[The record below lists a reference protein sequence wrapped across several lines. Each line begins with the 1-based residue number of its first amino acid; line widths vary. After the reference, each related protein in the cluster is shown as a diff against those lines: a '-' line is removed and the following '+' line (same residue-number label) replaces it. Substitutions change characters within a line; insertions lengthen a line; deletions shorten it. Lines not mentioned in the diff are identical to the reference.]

1 MFSRIL
7 ALCAAILF
15 ALVVTLPVHAQ
26 VKLTDQKFQN
36 KPVEPGANIG
46 MAAGA
51 PAALGDG
58 IIIFKFEL
66 RDVDPIADDASDV
79 AIECILIQNL
89 GTATGTVTGDILEV
103 MVLDEDGNSIAVGPT
118 VAAGAAPPGGCTSFA
133 ATAPNAQV
141 AFEVFFDIS
150 AGTFDIPDDGPEIF
164 QVAVRTNTSALLTD
178 DAQNHTLHLRAQ
190 LQLVE
195 TVGSP
200 PVATPFVE
208 NVTDTAP
215 EVVWNGGIN
224 KYTQDTWVVNPLM
237 PGETGTVSRFT
248 VCDHDSNAH
257 QLIIDRLAVK
267 QDENGTAN
275 SSDIVSLDLYRVEGF
290 TRTLVASRTP
300 DATFDRGSGA
310 PGGLLITGGAA
321 TAITVPD
328 DQCMTFELDAQI
340 SQFAFKTHTIQPRF
354 QLSTEEPAAAVID
367 QTVDPE
373 IKTPIATMIGK
384 GSLVFPDTKL
394 VGKPGIIPIQ
404 VSGVALPGLGTLQ
417 VGPNG
422 KLQFDPNVIRIDRIV
437 GVAPYIVD
445 ATEINNRAG
454 VARFTVR
461 IDPNFD
467 ADGDGAPDNVLL
479 TGAQNG
485 TIAQMYVTPTGAP
498 GMRSRMVVT
507 FDCFELVDQNN
518 CIPTGSPFL
527 NTPNQNPNNDISVVG
542 GEIEIL
548 YPGDVDFDGTP
559 TIRDALLV
567 ANALLACLEGT
578 QSQSNTFGTAV
589 QNVTWSTSSSINVA
603 VATNNLTK
611 DLGGTAF
618 NAGAV
623 STQMLIA
630 GDGYVESTVAET
642 NTDRLFGLSRGNDGQ
657 GASDIDF
664 AVFLRSNGE
673 LEIRRNGTTI
683 VPSPTIN
690 YATGDVIRI
699 EINGND
705 MLLKRNGSIFLT
717 LENAVSASNYPFQ
730 VDTSIEDLNATIQN
744 VQVAS
749 LGNNVFGVIGDLSD
763 EQKTTADVA
772 APFADVGEYAD
783 CTNLTSRDVAE
794 IARLAINFG
803 TTPAPASAASVS
815 AIDKPWYSF
824 LNDMWSWVTGANQT
838 DTATLALNFN
848 SLNETYEVSISD
860 VPGLSVAGIQGRVF
874 FDPMSMEVTGVRGLN
889 GYNVMAFDVDN
900 ALGEIRFLAMASQ
913 NQGVYE
919 GNLLSITANTIQAG
933 STPSLQVE
941 ALIDKAALDIP
952 FVTEMVETKVAAPV
966 TLSMNKAQALA
977 QNDGSYVFR
986 ALGTGISEIELQIY
1000 DLAGGKIFEQQ
1011 NAGNTLTFQG
1021 LSNDGQLM
1029 ANGVYL
1035 YVITAKGFNSETIRS
1050 TVNKLAI
1057 LR

>member
-1 MFSRIL
+1 MTFQRML
-7 ALCAAILF
+7 ALCGAILF
-15 ALVVTLPVHAQ
+15 AVLVTLPAHAQ
-26 VKLTDQKFQN
+26 VKLTDQNFQN
-36 KPVEPGANIG
+36 KPVEPGSEIG

-58 IIIFKFEL
+58 VIIFKFEL
-66 RDVDPIADDASDV
+66 RDIDPIADDASDV
-79 AIECILIQNL
+79 TIQCILIQNL
-89 GTATGTVTGDILEV
+89 GTATATDILEV
-103 MVLDEDGNSIAVGPT
+103 MVLDQDGNSVAPPAAA
-118 VAAGAAPPGGCTSFA
+118 VAAGAAPPGGCTSMA
-133 ATAPNAQV
+133 ATSANAQV
-141 AFEVFFDIS
+141 AFETFFDIS
-150 AGTFDIPDDGPEIF
+150 AAAFVVPDDAPEVF
-164 QVAVRTNTSALLTD
+164 QVAVRTNTSAVLAD
-178 DAQNHTLHLRAQ
+178 DSQNHTLHLRAHV
-190 LQLVE
+190 QLVE

-208 NVTDTAP
+208 NVTDMAP

-248 VCDHDSNAH
+248 VCDYDSNAH

-275 SSDIVSLDLYRVEGF
+275 SSDLVSLDLYRVEGF

-300 DATFDRGSGA
+300 NADFDRGSGTA
-310 PGGLLITGGAA
+310 GGMLITGGAA
-321 TAITVPD
+321 TAITIPD
-328 DQCMTFELDAQI
+328 DNCLTFELDAQV

-354 QLSTEEPAAAVID
+354 QISTVEPAAFLID
-367 QTVDPE
+367 QSVDPE
-373 IKTPIATMIGK
+373 IKTNYATMIGK

-394 VGKPGIIPIQ
+394 VGKPGIIPVQ
-404 VSGVALPGLGTLQ
+404 VAGVALPGLGTLQ
-417 VGPNG
+417 IGPNG

-445 ATEINNRAG
+445 ATEIDNRAG

-467 ADGDGAPDNVLL
+467 ADGDGAPDNTLL

-485 TIAQMYVTPTGAP
+485 TIAHMFVTPTGGP
-498 GMRSRMVVT
+498 GMRTRMVVT

-518 CIPTGSPFL
+518 CIPTGNPFQ
-527 NTPNQNPNNDISVVG
+527 NTPNQNPNNDISVVN
-542 GEIEIL
+542 GEVEIL
-548 YPGDVDFDGTP
+548 YPGDVDFDGQP

-578 QSQSNTFGTAV
+578 QSQANTFGTAV
-589 QNVTWSTSSSINVA
+589 QNVTWSTPSVINVA

-611 DLGGTAF
+611 DLGGAAF

-642 NTDRLFGLSRGNDGQ
+642 NTDRLFGLSKGNDGQ
-657 GASDIDF
+657 AASDIDF

-705 MLLKRNGSIFLT
+705 VLFKRNGNIFLT
-717 LENAVSASNYPFQ
+717 LENSISASNYPLI
-730 VDTSIEDLNATIQN
+730 VDTSIEDMGATIQN

-749 LGNNVFGVIGDLSD
+749 LGNNVFGMIMALSD
-763 EQKTTADVA
+763 EQKTAADVV
-772 APFADVGEYAD
+772 APFADVGEFAD
-783 CTNLTSRDVAE
+783 CTNLTSADVAE

-803 TTPAPASAASVS
+803 TTPAPASAASAG
-815 AIDKPWYSF
+815 AIEKPWYSF
-824 LNDMWSWVTGANQT
+824 LNDMWNWITGADQA
-838 DTATLALNFN
+838 DTATLQLDFN
-848 SLNETYEVSISD
+848 SFSNSYEVSVSD
-860 VPGLSVAGIQGRVF
+860 VPGTSVAGIQGRVF
-874 FDPMSMEVTGVRGLN
+874 FDPATMEVSGVRGLN
-889 GYNVMAFDVDN
+889 GYRVMAFEVDN
-900 ALGEIRFLAMASQ
+900 ALGEIRFLAMAPQ
-913 NQGVYE
+913 GQGVYE
-919 GNLLSITANTIQAG
+919 GSLLSIITNSAG
-933 STPSLQVE
+933 STPTLQVD
-941 ALIDKAALDIP
+941 ALIDEAALDIP
-952 FVTEMVETKVAAPV
+952 FVTERAETQSVSPVA
-966 TLSMNKAQALA
+966 LSLNKAQALA
-977 QNDGSYVFR
+977 QDDGTYMFR
-986 ALGTGISEIELQIY
+986 ALGTGISAIELEIY
-1000 DLAGGKIFEQQ
+1000 NLAGGQVFANQA
-1011 NAGNTLTFQG
+1011 AGNTLAFHG
-1021 LSNDGQLM
+1021 LTNDGQVM

-1035 YVITAKGFNSETIRS
+1035 YVITAKGFNGETIRS

>member
-7 ALCAAILF
+7 ALCAAILI

-26 VKLTDQKFQN
+26 VKLTDQNFQN

-46 MAAGA
+46 MAAGT

-58 IIIFKFEL
+58 VIIFKFEL
-66 RDVDPIADDASDV
+66 RDIDPIADDASDV
-79 AIECILIQNL
+79 SIQCILIQNL
-89 GTATGTVTGDILEV
+89 GTADEVDIVQV
-103 MVLDEDGNSIAVGPT
+103 MVLDEDGNSVAVDVT
-118 VAAGAAPPGGCTSFA
+118 AAPGVAPPGGCTSFGTTA
-133 ATAPNAQV
+133 ANAQV

-150 AGTFDIPDDGPEIF
+150 ATPFDIPDDGPEIF

-200 PVATPFVE
+200 PMATPFVE

-215 EVVWNGGIN
+215 EVVWNGGVN

-248 VCDHDSNAH
+248 VCDYDSNAH

-354 QLSTEEPAAAVID
+354 QLSTEEPAASVID

-373 IKTPIATMIGK
+373 IKTPKATMIGK
-384 GSLVFPDTKL
+384 GTLVFPDTKL

-404 VSGVALPGLGTLQ
+404 VAGVALPGLGTLQ
-417 VGPNG
+417 IGPNG
-422 KLQFDPNVIRIDRIV
+422 KLQFDPHVIRIDQIV
-437 GVAPYIVD
+437 GVPPYIVD
-445 ATEINNRAG
+445 ATEIDNRAG

-467 ADGDGAPDNVLL
+467 ADGDGAPDNTLL
-479 TGAQNG
+479 TGAQDG
-485 TIAQMYVTPTGAP
+485 TIAHMRVTPTGAP

-542 GEIEIL
+542 GEVEIL

-578 QSQSNTFGTAV
+578 QSQANTFGTAI
-589 QNVTWSTSSSINVA
+589 QNVTWTNNINVA

-611 DLGGTAF
+611 DLGGAAF
-618 NAGAV
+618 NAGAL
-623 STQMLIA
+623 STQMLVA
-630 GDGYVESTVAET
+630 GDGYVETTVNET
-642 NTDRLFGLSRGNDGQ
+642 NTDRLFGLSKGNDGQ

-673 LEIRRNGTTI
+673 IEIRRNGSTI
-683 VPSPTIN
+683 VPSPTVN

-705 MLLKRNGSIFLT
+705 LLFKQNGNIFLT
-717 LENAVSASNYPFQ
+717 LENVVSASNYPLQ
-730 VDTSIEDLNATIQN
+730 VDTSIEDMNATIQN

-749 LGNNVFGVIGDLSD
+749 LGNNVFGMIMALND

-772 APFADVGEYAD
+772 APFADVGEFAD
-783 CTNLTSRDVAE
+783 CTNLTSADVAE

-803 TTPAPASAASVS
+803 TTPAPASAASAS

-824 LNDMWSWVTGANQT
+824 LNDMWNWMTGVNQM
-838 DTATLALNFN
+838 DAATLALSFN
-848 SLNETYEVSISD
+848 NLNETYEVSISD
-860 VPGLSVAGIQGRVF
+860 VPGMSVAGIQGRVF
-874 FDPMSMEVTGVRGLN
+874 FDPMAVEVTGVRGLN
-889 GYNVMAFDVDN
+889 DYNVMAFDVDN
-900 ALGEIRFLAMASQ
+900 ALGEIRFLAMAPQ
-913 NQGVYE
+913 NQGIYE
-919 GNLLSITANTIQAG
+919 GNLLSIIANTHNAG
-933 STPSLQVE
+933 STPTLQVD
-941 ALIDKAALDIP
+941 ALIDEAALDIL
-952 FVTEMVETKVAAPV
+952 FVTEMVETKAVAPV
-966 TLSMNKAQALA
+966 TLSLNKAQALA

-986 ALGTGISEIELQIY
+986 ALGTGISSIELQIY
-1000 DLAGGKIFEQQ
+1000 DLAGGQMFEQQ

-1035 YVITAKGFNSETIRS
+1035 YVITAKGFNGETIRS